1 MNNNSMTL
9 DQAKSKVLDMD
20 NKTLENFVNQRIGN
34 DSELAN
40 FARNELADRNN
51 LNAWQNGS
59 LINTDAINN
68 LSLGDLKRVAQNFR
82 GCKMNEYKVV
92 FYNHNIS
99 DGYIQV
105 IRGILAKS
113 DNHAI
118 EKIMNTWNI
127 YKNWII
133 STSVIKLNRSSK

>member
-9 DQAKSKVLDMD
+9 DQAKSKVLDMN

-59 LINTDAINN
+59 LINMDAINN
-68 LSLGDLKRVAQNFR
+68 LSLGDLKRVA
-82 GCKMNEYKVV
+82 K
-92 FYNHNIS
+92 
-99 DGYIQV
+99 
-105 IRGILAKS
+105 ILGGVK
-113 DNHAI
+113 
-118 EKIMNTWNI
+118 
-127 YKNWII
+127 
-133 STSVIKLNRSSK
+133 